1 MPTGSAPRQQARAG
15 ILHRCRAADAD
26 VAETEFAAPLAEQR
40 LERLPVDQRFPF
52 PPMTMSAPCLDRP
65 PPGGA
70 LVAPDQPQPA
80 GSGAAATPAGPAPS
94 GEASTGALTLTL
106 AEEAQTLSLAAAL
119 ADCLVP
125 DLTVYLHGDL
135 GAGKTT
141 LVRGILRALGF
152 TGRVRSPSFTLLELY
167 VISRFQIYHFDFYRF
182 DSPDEFLEAGFD
194 EYFRGQGIRLIEWP
208 ARAAPHLPPAD
219 LEIEL
224 VLAGDGRQAC
234 LAAHGERGET
244 CLHCLR
250 TSSTV
255 AVAGATCCVM
265 PSAAG

>member
-1 MPTGSAPRQQARAG
+1 MANAPPDDARPMTAISEDGAPARA
-15 ILHRCRAADAD
+15 
-26 VAETEFAAPLAEQR
+26 
-40 LERLPVDQRFPF
+40 
-52 PPMTMSAPCLDRP
+52 SN
-65 PPGGA
+65 GA
-70 LVAPDQPQPA
+70 LPAPGPERSRRA
-80 GSGAAATPAGPAPS
+80 GSMTLLLAD
-94 GEASTGALTLTL
+94 EARTQQLG
-106 AEEAQTLSLAAAL
+106 AAL
-119 ADCLVP
+119 AACLVP
-125 DLTVYLHGDL
+125 DLTVYLLGDL

-141 LVRGILRALGF
+141 LVRGLLRGLGF
-152 TGRVRSPSFTLLELY
+152 SGRVRSPSFTLLELY
-167 VISRFQIYHFDFYRF
+167 VISRFQLYHFDFYRF
-182 DSPDEFLEAGFD
+182 DSPDEFLDAGFD
-194 EYFRGQGIRLIEWP
+194 EYFRGEGIRLVEWP